1 MLLAAALIAAAVA
14 PASVAPAGGKPFNVV
29 TFGTSITARG
39 GWQKPLAHALS
50 QCMKRPVSVR
60 AIGGPGQGSEWG
72 LANVGRVNALKPDL
86 VIVEFAIND
95 ADLRNWISPRSSR
108 HNMMLLAQRLE
119 AGPSQPRVVLMTTN
133 PVIGWKRLLRP
144 RLERYY
150 AEYHRVSAKRRV
162 GLANGQNAWS
172 DLTGRQLAQAIPDG
186 THPRPAVFTKIMV
199 PHIVR
204 ASGLCP

>member
-1 MLLAAALIAAAVA
+1 MSIAVLLMAAL
-14 PASVAPAGGKPFNVV
+14 PLASVELLRVV
-29 TFGTSITARG
+29 TFGTSITTRG
-39 GWQKPLAHALS
+39 GWQQPLAHALS
-50 QCMKRPVSVR
+50 QCLKRPVSVQ

-72 LANVGRVNALKPDL
+72 LANAGRVTALKPDL

-108 HNMMLLAQRLE
+108 HNMVVLAERLG

-133 PVIGWKRLLRP
+133 PVTGWKRLLRP

-150 AEYHRVSAKRRV
+150 AEYHLVSAKRRV
-162 GLANGQNAWS
+162 GLADGQKAWS
-172 DLTGRQLAQAIPDG
+172 HLKGRQLAEAIPDG
-186 THPRPAVFTKIMV
+186 THPRPDVFAKIMV

-204 ASGLCP
+204 ASGLCIGHVQE